1 MATSPKLT
9 GIISQATTIVGS
21 LRSRGATLS
30 GVIGVPLT
38 TGTPL
43 VPATTY
49 SLGGIIVGE
58 DLQITPEGILSVQ
71 KATDVESDNTHPIT
85 SAAVYTTVGNINAL
99 LATI

>member
-43 VPATTY
+43 VPATT
-49 SLGGIIVGE
+49 
-58 DLQITPEGILSVQ
+58 
-71 KATDVESDNTHPIT
+71 
-85 SAAVYTTVGNINAL
+85 
-99 LATI
+99 